1 MKDEFILYHADIP
14 VASISF
20 SDGIITRI
28 NEIFCAAHLPSR
40 NSDPTFGIKD
50 WWIHRIP
57 NESQENSILS
67 LENLG
72 LSLSD
77 SYWVMPIGK
86 SYLWEQINLFQNGI
100 SQLNPDYSTSGRRR
114 KHWISDKG
122 KFKLLKQY
130 DTLESCCNEVFASLF
145 HKKQAQYP
153 TLDYKI
159 VDGASVMCD
168 CFTSIFIESI
178 TVWDAAEQHTTDF
191 RNDIVESCFNMGLKK
206 EYVETYLDYIV
217 QSDFILGNKSRHPRN
232 ISILRNPI
240 TLEAISMA
248 PIYDNGSIF
257 STKEKSQVFGN
268 NEYLLS
274 LAGPKAVIQF
284 SNLPELKEMKY
295 VYSVLDDKTR
305 LATMLDMYKSNI
317 TRLYRICE
325 GRQ

>member
-1 MKDEFILYHADIP
+1 
-14 VASISF
+14 
-20 SDGIITRI
+20 
-28 NEIFCAAHLPSR
+28 
-40 NSDPTFGIKD
+40 
-50 WWIHRIP
+50 
-57 NESQENSILS
+57 
-67 LENLG
+67 
-72 LSLSD
+72 
-77 SYWVMPIGK
+77 
-86 SYLWEQINLFQNGI
+86 
-100 SQLNPDYSTSGRRR
+100 
-114 KHWISDKG
+114 
-122 KFKLLKQY
+122 
-130 DTLESCCNEVFASLF
+130 
-145 HKKQAQYP
+145 
-153 TLDYKI
+153 
-159 VDGASVMCD
+159 MCD

-284 SNLPELKEMKY
+284 SNLPELKEMEY